1 MGEGEI
7 GVTQVSEVEGAW
19 NQGGMGILGCI
30 RASIGMSVCVLALVV
45 VVVVV
50 VIVLV
55 LMVLMVWVVVGVLVV
70 VVATVMVQEV
80 LVEVVSGSSSG
91 DFLVVVVVLYGFE
104 LASWSG
110 WRVVLWMVVTFW
122 DILA

>member
-91 DFLVVVVVLYGFE
+91 DFLVVVVLDGFE

>member
-30 RASIGMSVCVLALVV
+30 RASIGMSVCVLAF

-91 DFLVVVVVLYGFE
+91 DFLVVVVVLDGFE

>member
-7 GVTQVSEVEGAW
+7 GVTQVLEVEGAW

-30 RASIGMSVCVLALVV
+30 RASIGMSVCVLAF

-91 DFLVVVVVLYGFE
+91 DFLVVVVVLDGFE

>member
-1 MGEGEI
+1 M
-7 GVTQVSEVEGAW
+7 
-19 NQGGMGILGCI
+19 
-30 RASIGMSVCVLALVV
+30 
-45 VVVVV
+45 
-50 VIVLV
+50 
-55 LMVLMVWVVVGVLVV
+55 V

-91 DFLVVVVVLYGFE
+91 DFLVVVVVLDGFE

>member
-30 RASIGMSVCVLALVV
+30 RASIGISVCVLALVV
-45 VVVVV
+45 VVVV
-50 VIVLV
+50 IVLV
-55 LMVLMVWVVVGVLVV
+55 LTVLMVWVVVGVLVV

-91 DFLVVVVVLYGFE
+91 DFLVVVVVLDGFE

>member
-30 RASIGMSVCVLALVV
+30 RASIGMSVCVLALV

-91 DFLVVVVVLYGFE
+91 DFLVVVVVLDGFE

>member
-30 RASIGMSVCVLALVV
+30 RASIGMSVCVLAL

-91 DFLVVVVVLYGFE
+91 DFLVVVVVLDGFE

>member
-45 VVVVV
+45 VVVV
-50 VIVLV
+50 IVLV

-70 VVATVMVQEV
+70 VLVTVMVQEV

-91 DFLVVVVVLYGFE
+91 DFLVVVVVLDGFE

>member
-30 RASIGMSVCVLALVV
+30 RASIGMSVCVLAL
-45 VVVVV
+45 VVVV

-91 DFLVVVVVLYGFE
+91 DFLVVVVVLDGFE